1 MRIAVALVAY
11 ALLACAGAAPTSNSS
26 TASEPLPALMLPL
39 LGGGTWTSASV
50 HGKPLVIDVWAS
62 WCKPCGKGF
71 PKLNALAARRTDIVV
86 VAITID
92 EDVAAARDFIAQ
104 FPLEVVVAQD
114 TEHVLTRAP
123 LSIAQLPALL
133 VVDTDGFIRH
143 RIEEAHEA
151 DYDRLDEMIGAR

>member
-11 ALLACAGAAPTSNSS
+11 ALLACAGAAPASKSS
-26 TASEPLPALMLPL
+26 AVSEPLPALTLPL
-39 LGGGTWTSASV
+39 LDGGTWTSASA

-62 WCKPCGKGF
+62 WCKPCGKAF
-71 PKLNALAARRTDIVV
+71 PKLNALAARRTDVVV

-104 FPLEVVVAQD
+104 FPLTVVVARD
-114 TEHVLTRAP
+114 AEHALTREP

-133 VVDTDGFIRH
+133 IVDTDGVSRQ

-151 DYDRLDEMIGAR
+151 DYDRLDDLIGAR